1 MKGNKKLLVL
11 AVLVL
16 LLTAVFSTYAIYRSV
31 NTAGGE
37 VNTAAWSVKLK
48 GSDFES
54 VTKVFTAADLVC
66 TGESSYTASK
76 VAGKIAPDSL
86 CTITIPVDAT
96 GSDVNVILT
105 AELGTATLPTGMTVA
120 LANGAASQTIA
131 YNASSMTADVV
142 LNVQWTGALADTT
155 AKDGTDKTAAGKTIE
170 IPVTLTARQNLH
182 NE

>member
-54 VTKVFTAADLVC
+54 VTKVFTAAD
-66 TGESSYTASK
+66 
-76 VAGKIAPDSL
+76 SL

-96 GSDVNVILT
+96 GSEVNVILT
-105 AELGTATLPTGMTVA
+105 ATLGTATLPTGMSVS

-131 YNASSMTADVV
+131 YNETSMTADVV
-142 LNVQWTGALADTT
+142 LNVEWTGALADTT
-155 AKDGTDKTAAGKTIE
+155 AKDGTDKTAAGQTIS